1 MYVLY
6 AVAVARPGHGSIGP
20 LSLGLAI
27 FAIISAGGRP
37 GLAGVCKPALGTQRL
52 LDQQAAVQ
60 RQSQC
65 CWRESSGVH
74 FRHCDLYLTVENVQ
88 FMSDNAITYNTTCSG
103 GSWLATALNPA
114 LVLANLIVFQCG
126 AKAWIYLLGHA
137 FGAALASV
145 VSGSVFGFGGAYS
158 DAEEAAGPRSE
169 ALLSQEPV

>member
-1 MYVLY
+1 M
-6 AVAVARPGHGSIGP
+6 
-20 LSLGLAI
+20 
-27 FAIISAGGRP
+27 F
-37 GLAGVCKPALGTQRL
+37 
-52 LDQQAAVQ
+52 
-60 RQSQC
+60 
-65 CWRESSGVH
+65 
-74 FRHCDLYLTVENVQ
+74 YLTANIETIIVTSNIA
-88 FMSDNAITYNTTCSG
+88 MTYKTTSPG

-114 LVLANLIVFQCG
+114 LVLANLVVFQCG

>member
-1 MYVLY
+1 MVED
-6 AVAVARPGHGSIGP
+6 VKITSD
-20 LSLGLAI
+20 
-27 FAIISAGGRP
+27 IS
-37 GLAGVCKPALGTQRL
+37 
-52 LDQQAAVQ
+52 
-60 RQSQC
+60 
-65 CWRESSGVH
+65 
-74 FRHCDLYLTVENVQ
+74 
-88 FMSDNAITYNTTCSG
+88 MTYNVTCPG